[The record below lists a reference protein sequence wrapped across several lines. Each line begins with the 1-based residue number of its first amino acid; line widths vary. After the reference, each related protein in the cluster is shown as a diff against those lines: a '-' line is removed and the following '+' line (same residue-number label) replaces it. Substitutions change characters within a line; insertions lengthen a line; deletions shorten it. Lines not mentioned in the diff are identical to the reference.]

1 MTRTIAMTSFLTN
14 KIFLIALTFGVY
26 VGAQLLQRKTGLK
39 ILNPILVSI
48 LCLICILCVFGI
60 DYRTYQEGG
69 VYIDAWLKPA
79 VVALGVP
86 LYRQLENIRKQLMP
100 LLLAELAGCVAGI
113 LSVVFLAELFGA
125 SKEVVLS
132 LAPKAVTTP
141 IAMEISEAVGGLSPV
156 TAAVVVATGI
166 FGGMAGF
173 RIVKFTHVHS
183 PIASGLSVGT
193 AAHAVGTSAAMER
206 GERYGAF
213 SSVGLTING
222 LLTALLA
229 PFILE
234 LLGYQM

>member
-1 MTRTIAMTSFLTN
+1 MEFLTN

-26 VGAQLLQRKTGLK
+26 VGAQILQRKTRLK

-48 LCLICILCVFGI
+48 LCLICVLCVFGI
-60 DYRTYQEGG
+60 DYQTYQEGG
-69 VYIDAWLKPA
+69 MYIDAWLKPA

-86 LYRQLENIRKQLMP
+86 LYRQLENIRRQLMP
-100 LLLAELAGCVAGI
+100 LIIAELAGCVAGI
-113 LSVVFLAELFGA
+113 LSVVLLAELFGA
-125 SKEVVLS
+125 SREIVLS

-173 RIVKFTHVHS
+173 RIIKFANVSS
-183 PIASGLSVGT
+183 PIASGLSMGT

-234 LLGYQM
+234 LLGYQV